1 VHTFVLIQLFRNRR
15 DSGIFI
21 VVVDALNRR
30 LNRRL
35 RGGFERR
42 SLNGFKPFIKLDPPY
57 QATKG

>member
-1 VHTFVLIQLFRNRR
+1 VRNFVLIQLFRNRR

-21 VVVDALNRR
+21 VVVDA